1 MIYFLLGFILGGC
14 SGVILTGIIAGRKV
28 DRDE

>member
-1 MIYFLLGFILGGC
+1 MIYFLVGFIIGGC